1 MSVPAGSVR
10 KPLGAGRVRTAV
22 IGTGHLGKF
31 HAKIHRENPRAE
43 LVALVDADLPR
54 AQALAAEL
62 GCQAF
67 ARVEDLPSSVQAVS
81 IAVPTVAHEAV
92 AVPLLSRGV
101 HCLVEKPL
109 AANLGEADRML
120 AAAASGGA
128 LLSVGHV
135 ERFQPAL
142 RAVKAR
148 GFRPRFVECSRLAPF
163 SGRSRDI
170 GVVHDLMIH
179 DLDLVLD
186 LVGAPVRSVDAVGGS
201 ILTQHEDVASV
212 RIVFENGARAN
223 ITASRASLQ
232 PVRKLRMFSGEG
244 YASLDFGKNYGLVIT
259 PGPEW
264 ESGRFDLRTMDAA
277 SIAQR
282 QEWIAT
288 RVLALQELDL
298 TGHER
303 PLQAEI
309 DSFLVAA
316 QTGAEAEV
324 TGEDG
329 RAALELADR
338 IVADIRAQGW

>member
-1 MSVPAGSVR
+1 MSAR
-10 KPLGAGRVRTAV
+10 RALGDRPVATAV
-22 IGTGHLGKF
+22 VGTGHLGKF
-31 HAKIHRENPRAE
+31 HARIHRDNPRAR
-43 LVALVDADLPR
+43 LVALVDPDLSR
-54 AQALAAEL
+54 ARSLAAEL
-62 GCQAF
+62 GCA
-67 ARVEDLPSSVQAVS
+67 ACASIDELPREVEAVS
-81 IAVPTVAHEAV
+81 IATPTVLHEAV
-92 AVPLLSRGV
+92 AAPLLERGV

-109 AANLGEADRML
+109 AANIAEADRML
-120 AAAASGGA
+120 AAAARGGA

-186 LVGAPVRSVDAVGGS
+186 LVGSKVVSVDAVGGA
-201 ILTQHEDVASV
+201 ILTGNEDVASV
-212 RIVFENGARAN
+212 RLVFENGARAN

-264 ESGRFDLRTMDAA
+264 ESGRVDLRGMDAA
-277 SIAQR
+277 TIAQR

-288 RVLALQELDL
+288 RVLSLQELDL
-298 TGHER
+298 SGHDR

-309 DSFLVAA
+309 DSFLASV

-338 IVADIRAQGW
+338 IVSDIRSQGW

>member
-1 MSVPAGSVR
+1 MSSRIPVGPR
-10 KPLGAGRVRTAV
+10 RVRTAV
-22 IGTGHLGKF
+22 VGTGHLGKF
-31 HAKIHRENPRAE
+31 HARIHKENPRAE
-43 LVALVDADLPR
+43 LVALVDPDLER
-54 AQALAAEL
+54 ARVLAAEL
-62 GCQAF
+62 DCCACATVDELPAG
-67 ARVEDLPSSVQAVS
+67 VEAVS
-81 IAVPTVAHEAV
+81 IAAPTVLHEAL
-92 AVPLLSRGV
+92 ARPLLERGV

-109 AANLGEADRML
+109 AANLAEADRLL
-120 AAAASGGA
+120 AAAARGGA

-135 ERFQPAL
+135 ERFQPAV

-148 GFRPRFVECSRLAPF
+148 GFKPRFVECHRLAPF
-163 SGRSRDI
+163 TGRSRDI

-186 LVGAPVRSVDAVGGS
+186 LVGSSVRSLDAVGGA
-201 ILTQHEDVASV
+201 ILTGQEDVASV
-212 RIVFENGARAN
+212 RLVFENGARAN

-232 PVRKLRMFSGEG
+232 PTRKLRLFSGEG

-264 ESGRFDLRTMDAA
+264 DSRRVDLATMDAA
-277 SIAQR
+277 TIAQR
-282 QEWIAT
+282 QEWIAS
-288 RVLALQELDL
+288 RVLSLQELDL
-298 TGHER
+298 SGHDR

-309 DSFLVAA
+309 DSFLAA
-316 QTGAEAEV
+316 VQSGEEAEV